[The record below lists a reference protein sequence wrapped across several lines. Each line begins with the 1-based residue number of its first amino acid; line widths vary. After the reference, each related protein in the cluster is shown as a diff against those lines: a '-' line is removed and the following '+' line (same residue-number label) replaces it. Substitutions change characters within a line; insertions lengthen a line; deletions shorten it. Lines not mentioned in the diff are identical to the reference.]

1 MTHDDELQHKIE
13 QGDFS
18 SLPPDNIDIKAYQ
31 EIFKVLN
38 TTPEYTLP
46 DNFANKVVA
55 RLEHQNKRNISFEYF
70 WFGFGLILLLASLIV
85 SLSYTSFKL
94 DLGFMKSLAP
104 LKHLAPFKGVF
115 IFGALFV
122 LLLNF
127 VDHRFIKNKKT
138 V

>member
-1 MTHDDELQHKIE
+1 MTHDDELQRKIE

-18 SLPPDNIDIKAYQ
+18 SLPSDNIDTKAYQ
-31 EIFKVLN
+31 EIFRVLN
-38 TTPEYTLP
+38 KAPEYILP
-46 DNFANKVVA
+46 ENFANKVVD
-55 RLEHQNKRNISFEYF
+55 RLEHQHKRSISFEYF
-70 WFGFGLILLLASLIV
+70 WFGFGFILLIASLVV
-85 SLSYTSFKL
+85 SLSYTSFEL